1 MLYRIGMRYSGGG
14 LVLRPE
20 AVYFVR
26 LLQQQGRP
34 SLPDITVL
42 PLGAGAWQGG
52 QPVYDEV
59 VAGVLKARLASR
71 RGRPP
76 RPLSTC
82 LAAKTAYFG
91 ALTLPT
97 HEADSHAEVRLQI
110 QQAVPLQQNL
120 ALDYQTQPQALQQR
134 VTYVAARQ
142 SEVFAM
148 ANYFQRA
155 GCPLAALDLDVFA
168 LWRASLT
175 VMPHLIRRET
185 VALLWIGKASAL
197 FALYQKEVVMV
208 SLSWSDD
215 LPLPLNAFIQECAN
229 RVCTYELASWEV
241 CAASSE
247 SADAVIAASRQAGLM
262 PVFLDLMP
270 YGVSHQGLAHAFLA
284 WGLALR
290 GVVRR

>member
-1 MLYRIGMRYSGGG
+1 M
-14 LVLRPE
+14 
-20 AVYFVR
+20 YFVR

-34 SLPDITVL
+34 LLPDITVL
-42 PLGAGAWQGG
+42 PVGPEAWQAG
-52 QPVYDEV
+52 QPVYSE
-59 VAGVLKARLASR
+59 AVLRVLQAWLKSR

-82 LAAKTAYFG
+82 LSAKTAYFG
-91 ALTLPT
+91 ALTLPAY
-97 HEADSHAEVRLQI
+97 EAESHAEVRLHV

-120 ALDYQTQPQALQQR
+120 AFDYQAEPHALQQR

-142 SEVFAM
+142 SEVSAI

-168 LWRASLT
+168 LWRASLA

-185 VALLWIGKASAL
+185 VALLWVGKASAL
-197 FALYQKEVVMV
+197 FAVYQKGVVMA
-208 SLSWSDD
+208 SLAWSDD
-215 LPLPLNAFIQECAN
+215 LPSSLNAFVGECAA
-229 RVCTYELASWEV
+229 RVRESELAAWEV

-247 SADAVIAASRQAGLM
+247 SADVVIAASRQSGLT
-262 PVFLDLMP
+262 PAFLDLMP
-270 YGVSHQGLAHAFLA
+270 YGHSHQALAHAFLA

-290 GVVRR
+290 GVTKR